1 LFAGAGLI
9 GAGLAFGSQSLV
21 KDLLSG
27 LFIISENQY
36 RVGDY
41 VEIME
46 VSGTVESI
54 GLRTTVLR
62 DLSGSVH
69 YVPNGSIVV
78 TTNQTMGLGR
88 INLDISVVSSTDVGL
103 LEHVINHA
111 GERLASNV
119 KLKDD
124 IIEAP
129 HFTRITDYTGNAITV
144 KILGKTVGGKQ
155 LQIKSALLA
164 ELKRDFDENKIKLS
178 TLPLPT
184 APKKK

>member
-1 LFAGAGLI
+1 
-9 GAGLAFGSQSLV
+9 
-21 KDLLSG
+21 
-27 LFIISENQY
+27 
-36 RVGDY
+36 
-41 VEIME
+41 
-46 VSGTVESI
+46 
-54 GLRTTVLR
+54 
-62 DLSGSVH
+62 
-69 YVPNGSIVV
+69 
-78 TTNQTMGLGR
+78 MGLGR